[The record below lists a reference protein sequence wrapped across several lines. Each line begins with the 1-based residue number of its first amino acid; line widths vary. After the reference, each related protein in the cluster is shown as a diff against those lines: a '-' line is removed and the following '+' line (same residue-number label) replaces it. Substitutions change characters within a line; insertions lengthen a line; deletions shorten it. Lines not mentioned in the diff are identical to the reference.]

1 MIDCAAGQDVNNNRD
16 GDDVGQHVCLCGIHW
31 RRHWFKSGSMDQTRG
46 LGQCTERSAL
56 IMECRIK
63 IATNNAF
70 WPLSC
75 LPAPAWSR
83 PLPHQLIVEDGG
95 DKVPLWPDCCRRV
108 GAFVHVPR
116 RRKVLGK
123 KYIWHV
129 PFLRM
134 HELRLKPVHGCY
146 DKVIGFHTSCWC
158 WPNGFGQVSGG
169 GNLVQLNGQNRWN
182 MMMLDSLSGSF
193 HARRVRLCKKSLVF
207 SSKHCIIARVKRDA
221 KDKEPMFSSSLKKK
235 TV

>member
-95 DKVPLWPDCCRRV
+95 DKVPLWPDCCR
-108 GAFVHVPR
+108 
-116 RRKVLGK
+116 
-123 KYIWHV
+123 
-129 PFLRM
+129 
-134 HELRLKPVHGCY
+134 PVA
-146 DKVIGFHTSCWC
+146 S
-158 WPNGFGQVSGG
+158 
-169 GNLVQLNGQNRWN
+169 
-182 MMMLDSLSGSF
+182 
-193 HARRVRLCKKSLVF
+193 VRLFTCHDDGRCSGRSTYGMSRSSGCTSFDWNRFMVVMIRWLGFIQAAGADRMVLV
-207 SSKHCIIARVKRDA
+207 R
-221 KDKEPMFSSSLKKK
+221 
-235 TV
+235 